1 MPTLF
6 EHIDEWI
13 LMKSALWTSI
23 VFSLVANAFDET
35 VRADWPQFRGV
46 NSSGIA
52 AGPAPPVEFGPGKNE
67 LWQVPMTAGHSSP
80 CIVGESIFLTTYDE
94 KQKQLAVVCVDRANG
109 KTRWQQDIQ
118 TDGVEKG
125 HPSFNP
131 ASSTPASDGERVVA
145 YFGSYGLICFDMD
158 GAKQWDVKMKLARSF
173 GGNATSPIIVGD
185 RIILY
190 RGCYADHFLLAVN
203 KRSGKEL
210 WKVKQSERFGPDMAS
225 TSTPIVAGNKLIVH
239 SARAVQAVDIAT
251 GKQIWKTRRSTT
263 ATSTPVVA
271 DDEVI
276 VATWHQTGESS
287 QTPVLTTFEKLLED
301 RDKNKDGVIAGKEFP
316 RLMIFHRSE
325 GTEAPKNGY
334 ALRLSM
340 VDRNKDGQVDKAEW
354 DKAKAASE
362 ARRKSY
368 EKHGLLAIDINSEGT
383 PKVDQVRRLAE
394 DGIPEV
400 PSPIVHGSY
409 VYFVKN
415 GGILTCLDLKT
426 GERVYRIRTKGRGTH
441 YASPVIADGKL
452 FTTAGAG
459 QISVL
464 SVGADP
470 EILAVNDMEDS
481 VYATP
486 AIVAGTI
493 YVRTH
498 SALFAF
504 RSEQ

>member
-1 MPTLF
+1 M
-6 EHIDEWI
+6 
-13 LMKSALWTSI
+13 
-23 VFSLVANAFDET
+23 FDGA

-46 NSSGIA
+46 NSSGLA
-52 AGPAPPVEFGPGKNE
+52 VGPAPPVEFGPGKNE
-67 LWQVPMTAGHSSP
+67 LWHVPIEAGHSSP
-80 CIVGESIFLTTYDE
+80 CIVGDSIFLTTYDE
-94 KQKQLAVVCVDRANG
+94 TQKKLAVVCLDRASG
-109 KTRWQQDIQ
+109 KTRWQQDVQ
-118 TDGVEKG
+118 TDGIEKG

-145 YFGSYGLICFDMD
+145 YFGSFGLICFDMS
-158 GAKQWDVKMKLARSF
+158 GEKLWDVKMKLARSF
-173 GGNATSPIIVGD
+173 GGNATSPIIVDD
-185 RIILY
+185 RVILY
-190 RGCYADHFLLAVN
+190 RASYADHFLLAVD

-225 TSTPIVAGNKLIVH
+225 TSTPIVAGGKLIVH

-251 GKQIWKTRRSTT
+251 GKQIWKTLRSTT
-263 ATSTPVVA
+263 ATSTPVIA
-271 DDEVI
+271 GDEVI

-287 QTPVLTTFEKLLED
+287 QTPVLSTFEKLLED
-301 RDKNKDGVIAGKEFP
+301 RDENKDGVIAGKEFP

-340 VDRNKDGQVDKAEW
+340 VDRNKDGQVDKVEW

-362 ARRKSY
+362 ARRESY
-368 EKHGLLAIDINSEGT
+368 EKHGLLAVDINSEGT
-383 PKVDQVRRLAE
+383 PETDQIRRLAD

-400 PSPIVHGSY
+400 PSPLVHDSH

-426 GERVYRIRTKGRGTH
+426 GERVYRMRTKGRGTH

-464 SVGADP
+464 SVGTDP
-470 EILAVNDMEDS
+470 EILAVNDMEDG

-486 AIVAGTI
+486 AIVDGTI

-504 RSEQ
+504 RQE